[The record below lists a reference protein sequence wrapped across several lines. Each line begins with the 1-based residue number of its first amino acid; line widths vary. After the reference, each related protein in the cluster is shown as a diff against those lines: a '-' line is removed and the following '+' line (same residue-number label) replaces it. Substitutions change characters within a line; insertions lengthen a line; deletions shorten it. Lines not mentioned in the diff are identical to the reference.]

1 METNYADMTVEEL
14 LNARIELQKKRAVAM
29 RASNSMM
36 VAQQF
41 ELIMNEINFQI
52 QLKNQKAQMDAD
64 DKSDDI
70 DDIINIG

>member
-29 RASNSMM
+29 RASHSTM

-41 ELIMNEINFQI
+41 EMIMNEINFQI
-52 QLKNQKAQMDAD
+52 QLKNQKAQSDAD
-64 DKSDDI
+64 DKPDDL

>member
-64 DKSDDI
+64 DKSDDL

>member
-29 RASNSMM
+29 RASHSMM

-52 QLKNQKAQMDAD
+52 QLKNQKAQMEAD
-64 DKSDDI
+64 DKSDDL